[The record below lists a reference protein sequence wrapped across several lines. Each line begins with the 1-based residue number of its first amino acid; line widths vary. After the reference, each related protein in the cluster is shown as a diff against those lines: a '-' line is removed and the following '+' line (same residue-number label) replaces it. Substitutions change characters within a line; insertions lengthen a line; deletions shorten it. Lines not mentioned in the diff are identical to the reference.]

1 MAVTQNYGQGNRDG
15 WLVKVDSAG
24 RIQWQK
30 AYGTAGLDEF
40 FSADVTSD
48 GGYVLAGVTPSG
60 AWVVRVDSPGTVVWQ
75 KTYAMSTGES
85 RAEGQRIVR
94 QTSDGGFVLAGN
106 WAEGLFVMK
115 LDGNGNAGTC
125 IDPGI
130 GADSSAVVTGST
142 SRPSG
147 KNAKASAP
155 STTSADTSAI
165 PSATSAAESQRCL
178 S

>member
-1 MAVTQNYGQGNRDG
+1 M
-15 WLVKVDSAG
+15 
-24 RIQWQK
+24 
-30 AYGTAGLDEF
+30 
-40 FSADVTSD
+40 
-48 GGYVLAGVTPSG
+48 AGVTPSG